1 MQSILLLR
9 GGAAA
14 FLLAMSTL
22 PMKAH
27 AQETNTLSR
36 DYCPARPGLGSP
48 TCTIEPGAVSVEIG
62 LLGWTRNKADGVR
75 TNSYDIG
82 DTQVRIGVND
92 TIEAVIGWQMYSK
105 SKTHQAGVR
114 TTASGV
120 GDAMIGAKF
129 NLKNPDGSGFS
140 AAIQPF
146 VSIPVGDKDVSAGDW
161 GAGLVIP
168 VSYDLA
174 DGFSLQYT
182 HEFDAAVNESGKGR
196 HFATSG
202 TIGLGHDLSDSV
214 GVTAELQ
221 LAHDDDPAGKSTQL
235 LSGFSIGWTPS
246 DNMQFDIGTNIGLN
260 KAAPDFALYG
270 GISRR
275 F

>member
-1 MQSILLLR
+1 MLKFVSA
-9 GGAAA
+9 GAIISLFMAA
-14 FLLAMSTL
+14 SPALA
-22 PMKAH
+22 
-27 AQETNTLSR
+27 EDR

-48 TCTIEPGAVSVEIG
+48 TCTIEPGAVSVEVG
-62 LLGWTRNKADGVR
+62 AFGWTRDKADGVR
-75 TNSYDIG
+75 TDSYDVG
-82 DTQVRIGVND
+82 DTQVRIGISNSV
-92 TIEAVIGWQMYSK
+92 EAVVGWQVYSE
-105 SKTHQAGVR
+105 SKTRAAGTR
-114 TTASGV
+114 TTASGI
-120 GDAMIGAKF
+120 GDAMVGAKF
-129 NLKNPDGSGFS
+129 NLSNPDGSGFS

-146 VSIPVGDKDVSAGDW
+146 VTLPVGGKQVSAGDW

-174 DGFSLQYT
+174 SGLSLQYT
-182 HEFDAAVNESGKGR
+182 HEFDAAVNESGDGR

-214 GVTAELQ
+214 GATAELQ

-235 LSGFSIGWTPS
+235 LGGLSVGWMPS
-246 DNMQFDIGTNIGLN
+246 DNTQFDIGTNIGLN